1 MGDGD
6 DPHSART
13 AAQRRA
19 SRPKNSQERGLA
31 EDTARRWLSQG
42 ARPGLWLP
50 AVRRRGLRLVST
62 GCRASPQPP
71 APRPCSRSTSGGQ
84 EGPVGRWK
92 TTPGAAPARASNLE
106 VRARHT
112 PTWRERLLGGPWLS
126 ARPETP
132 LQATVIFSPRNFSEK
147 RPPSLTPS
155 VENYPEA
162 PVTVPPEDRNG
173 AAGANGATHAT
184 RTPMSWRG
192 RDGVARP
199 VVPRAPEAWAPAPCG
214 SIRLPT
220 GPQMPRPPGPGLRA
234 EGPRPGRD
242 VAPHVA
248 ELPADGGAHSGQ
260 GRGRLLARL
269 GERLLS
275 PLVAGEKKHPSD
287 QPRGRAGHRPQSQ
300 DTVPKVR
307 LPGHR
312 GRVCAQATGPQGDRG
327 CALRLWPPNPAM
339 TASWP
344 HCDPSSPSATPTS
357 GQRTAKARL
366 GPQEAPLHPPGA
378 KEPPGIHSAPAP
390 PGVPLRH
397 RACSP
402 SCATLSRRPRGPADL
417 HLAPPPQ
424 FHGRLGS
431 QRGPPAACP
440 LPRPPAHTR
449 VTPDR
454 APWDRQGALA
464 TRTARAPLGPRGL
477 S

>member
-1 MGDGD
+1 MAEPG
-6 DPHSART
+6 RT
-13 AAQRRA
+13 
-19 SRPKNSQERGLA
+19 PWPLA
-31 EDTARRWLSQG
+31 PSSETARPQAGVHGVPGQPATPGPQALLEKHLW
-42 ARPGLWLP
+42 RPGGSRGPLEDDTGCGPSTREQPRGPGPAHSHVARAPPGWALAVGPPRNPPPGHSHFLP
-50 AVRRRGLRLVST
+50 TELQREAPAFTNTQCRKLPRST
-62 GCRASPQPP
+62 GDCP
-71 APRPCSRSTSGGQ
+71 SRRQKRRSGSQRGD
-84 EGPVGRWK
+84 
-92 TTPGAAPARASNLE
+92 T
-106 VRARHT
+106 RH
-112 PTWRERLLGGPWLS
+112 
-126 ARPETP
+126 
-132 LQATVIFSPRNFSEK
+132 
-147 RPPSLTPS
+147 
-155 VENYPEA
+155 
-162 PVTVPPEDRNG
+162 
-173 AAGANGATHAT
+173 T

-192 RDGVARP
+192 PDGVARP

-234 EGPRPGRD
+234 GGPRPGRD

-312 GRVCAQATGPQGDRG
+312 GRVCAQAAGPQVNRG

-402 SCATLSRRPRGPADL
+402 GCATLSRRPRGPADL
-417 HLAPPPQ
+417 HLAPPLSVPRAS
-424 FHGRLGS
+424 RLTARTTCCMSFAPATRPHTRHTGQGS
-431 QRGPPAACP
+431 VGQAGCTG
-440 LPRPPAHTR
+440 HTDGKGTPGTKRAVLR
-449 VTPDR
+449 VTPR
-454 APWDRQGALA
+454 AASHTKA
-464 TRTARAPLGPRGL
+464 FLGCM
-477 S
+477 

>member
-1 MGDGD
+1 
-6 DPHSART
+6 
-13 AAQRRA
+13 
-19 SRPKNSQERGLA
+19 
-31 EDTARRWLSQG
+31 
-42 ARPGLWLP
+42 
-50 AVRRRGLRLVST
+50 
-62 GCRASPQPP
+62 
-71 APRPCSRSTSGGQ
+71 
-84 EGPVGRWK
+84 
-92 TTPGAAPARASNLE
+92 
-106 VRARHT
+106 
-112 PTWRERLLGGPWLS
+112 
-126 ARPETP
+126 
-132 LQATVIFSPRNFSEK
+132 
-147 RPPSLTPS
+147 
-155 VENYPEA
+155 
-162 PVTVPPEDRNG
+162 
-173 AAGANGATHAT
+173 
-184 RTPMSWRG
+184 
-192 RDGVARP
+192 
-199 VVPRAPEAWAPAPCG
+199 
-214 SIRLPT
+214 
-220 GPQMPRPPGPGLRA
+220 MPRPPGPGLRA

-312 GRVCAQATGPQGDRG
+312 GRVCAQAAGPQGDRG

-454 APWDRQGALA
+454 TPWDRQGALA